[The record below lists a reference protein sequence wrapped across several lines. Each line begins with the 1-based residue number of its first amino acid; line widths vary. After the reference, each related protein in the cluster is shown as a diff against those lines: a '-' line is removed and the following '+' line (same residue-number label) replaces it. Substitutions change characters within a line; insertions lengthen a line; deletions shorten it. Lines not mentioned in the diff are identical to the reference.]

1 MAAGRLGRGR
11 VGGLRVGLRP
21 CFRVDYGFS
30 VGIGLIVNEDQVRP
44 AAADDLVDPRPETQV
59 VVAREGGGR
68 VSALRHVHIR
78 GENADA
84 VVDGAAVAEDEV
96 VAVAERQFIRPA
108 AKDDDVVALTG
119 FDRRFQLVLE
129 CLHGIVAVERGCLQ
143 RPGEDNA
150 AGRGVDQNLPV
161 IAEYRVVSIAVFR
174 RFHRGDHHLVGLPRT
189 DDVGGELRDAE
200 GHEIRPA
207 AANDDV
213 VALAQADLVV
223 ARKLVRDAF
232 DKAGLEIG
240 VAAVED
246 EDPAPADRVE
256 VAGRT
261 IGAAARDH
269 HVISAAPAKRVVAV
283 GRGAHGFNTVHQ
295 RDHVSGKV
303 VKRRLLFRGRVFRV
317 SRLRNVAQRLP
328 DRCVEVDGPVVAD
341 DEIGERRARN
351 AVVPATA
358 DQEVWRA
365 GCAGVVK
372 VQDRDAVV
380 AVLVGARGLDE
391 AFRKVHR
398 SVAADQDVA
407 AVAGADLLLPFAAD
421 DRVVTGAGGG
431 EDVVVEIRA
440 EIRADPRDAFDDLAV
455 AKDAAGDRGE
465 VADQDVAAA
474 VVADDVAVEE
484 LPGRP
489 FAADDDVHTRPAGQ
503 RVGAVERAE
512 RIDGDDRFHHART
525 GEGDLGVVAD
535 QDVAARRV
543 GQDVR
548 AKAAEKD
555 VVAAE
560 AFDHVGA
567 VVELPPDQH
576 FAPERARIDVAEVE
590 LGA

>member
-1 MAAGRLGRGR
+1 M
-11 VGGLRVGLRP
+11 
-21 CFRVDYGFS
+21 
-30 VGIGLIVNEDQVRP
+30 
-44 AAADDLVDPRPETQV
+44 
-59 VVAREGGGR
+59 
-68 VSALRHVHIR
+68 
-78 GENADA
+78 
-84 VVDGAAVAEDEV
+84 
-96 VAVAERQFIRPA
+96 
-108 AKDDDVVALTG
+108 
-119 FDRRFQLVLE
+119 
-129 CLHGIVAVERGCLQ
+129 
-143 RPGEDNA
+143 
-150 AGRGVDQNLPV
+150 
-161 IAEYRVVSIAVFR
+161 
-174 RFHRGDHHLVGLPRT
+174 
-189 DDVGGELRDAE
+189 
-200 GHEIRPA
+200 
-207 AANDDV
+207 
-213 VALAQADLVV
+213 
-223 ARKLVRDAF
+223 
-232 DKAGLEIG
+232 
-240 VAAVED
+240 
-246 EDPAPADRVE
+246 
-256 VAGRT
+256 
-261 IGAAARDH
+261 
-269 HVISAAPAKRVVAV
+269 
-283 GRGAHGFNTVHQ
+283 
-295 RDHVSGKV
+295 
-303 VKRRLLFRGRVFRV
+303 
-317 SRLRNVAQRLP
+317 RNVAQGLP
-328 DRCVEVDGPVVAD
+328 DRCVEVDRPVVAD
-341 DEIGERRARN
+341 DEICERRARN
-351 AVVPATA
+351 AVVPTPA
-358 DQEVWRA
+358 DQEVWRTGRA
-365 GCAGVVK
+365 RIVK
-372 VQDRDAVV
+372 IDDGDAVV
-380 AVLVGARGLDE
+380 AVLVCAGGLDE

-398 SVAADQDVA
+398 PVAADQDVA